1 MLPEGLVKA
10 APGACL
16 SISDG
21 GLSMKQKIWVPY
33 LYLAPVLVLFG
44 VFFIFPFFYSIFIS
58 FHDWN
63 ILTGNKIF
71 IGFENYRRLFSARV
85 FGISVFNT
93 FLYVLVQMPFSVT
106 LGFLYAVLIEKSQ
119 KCAPIFRLFF
129 FMPVVISISAASLS
143 FLTIFNT
150 MHGPL
155 NRIIEFFGIEGPNW
169 LNSVKFALPAIM
181 MIGVWQSFGY
191 NVILYMSG
199 LKQIDKQLYEA
210 ADLDGASAWK
220 KVTSITLPM
229 LSPVTF
235 FVVVITTLFSFQ
247 VFATVQ
253 ILTGGGP
260 NNASTVWVFYIWRE
274 AFRYFETGTASSAA
288 SILFIFM
295 LAVTFLMVRHFQK
308 RVFYK

>member
-1 MLPEGLVKA
+1 
-10 APGACL
+10 
-16 SISDG
+16 
-21 GLSMKQKIWVPY
+21 MKQNLWVPY
-33 LYLAPVLVLFG
+33 LYLAPVLLLFG
-44 VFFIFPFFYSIFIS
+44 IFFIFPFFYSIFIS

-63 ILTGNKIF
+63 ILTDRKIF
-71 IGFENYRRLFSARV
+71 IGLENYRRLFSARV
-85 FGISVFNT
+85 FGISVANT
-93 FLYVLVQMPFSVT
+93 FLYVLVQMPFSVA
-106 LGFLYAVLIEKSQ
+106 LGFLYAVLIEKSE
-119 KCAPIFRLFF
+119 KYAVIFRLFF

-155 NRIIEFFGIEGPNW
+155 NRIIEFFGIDGPNW
-169 LNSVKFALPAIM
+169 LNSVRHALPAVMI
-181 MIGVWQSFGY
+181 IGVWQSFGY

-199 LKQIDKQLYEA
+199 LKQIDRQLYEA
-210 ADLDGASAWK
+210 ADLDGASAFK

-295 LAVTFLMVRHFQK
+295 LSVTFVMVRHFQK
-308 RVFYK
+308 TVFYK